1 MKHMKRMK
9 KKSLLLVAGIVLMLT
24 IAIGGTIA
32 YIVTNTQPVVNTF
45 TPGGVPIEINEKF
58 DGTTKSDVTIKN
70 KGNVPAYIRAE
81 IIVTWKN
88 ADGDV
93 YWKKPVLGTD
103 YNLSLNQGLNVG
115 QWDLQSDDYYYYRGI
130 VEARASTNPLI
141 ISCTRT
147 DSTPPDGYSLSVE
160 IIAESIQ
167 AEGMGISGDYNAYS
181 AFSKAYQNQ

>member
-70 KGNVPAYIRAE
+70 KGNVPAYIRAK

-88 ADGDV
+88 
-93 YWKKPVLGTD
+93 
-103 YNLSLNQGLNVG
+103 
-115 QWDLQSDDYYYYRGI
+115 
-130 VEARASTNPLI
+130 EA
-141 ISCTRT
+141 
-147 DSTPPDGYSLSVE
+147 
-160 IIAESIQ
+160 
-167 AEGMGISGDYNAYS
+167 
-181 AFSKAYQNQ
+181 

>member
-70 KGNVPAYIRAE
+70 KGNVPAYIRAK

-88 ADGDV
+88 EAGEV
-93 YWKKPVLGTD
+93 YWKQPNRVDDYEIEINTNYWRAVGT
-103 YNLSLNQGLNVG
+103 
-115 QWDLQSDDYYYYRGI
+115 SDDFFYYKDI
-130 VEARASTNPLI
+130 VQQNGGTTQPLI
-141 ISCTRT
+141 TRCVMRNGANQ
-147 DSTPPDGYSLSVE
+147 PDGYTLSVE

-167 AEGMGISGDYNAYS
+167 AEGMGATSAVNA
-181 AFSKAYQNQ
+181 FDKA